1 MDKNKFI
8 GYIKTEEIYREIAED
23 VKSRFNT
30 SN

>member
-1 MDKNKFI
+1 MNKNKFI
-8 GYIKTEEIYREIAED
+8 GYIKTEGIYGEIAED